1 MEIIIH
7 SAILHL
13 LDTHGEQPV
22 LSDFLLELQPETLQY
37 LSSHIQKAFLN
48 EDTKDCTLLDSSDF
62 FQILPLIQQD
72 FILASKQIAEKWF
85 SLMKQ
90 WPSIPSADL
99 VIVLAEIHQVPCITA
114 LKLNYKT
121 TWIHQSQIQQGI
133 TNQLISH
140 SIALPA
146 LNGKADEGFFV
157 ALDGSLCRILE
168 KRYDIDQKKSAYLG
182 RYLLQAQNG
191 YSPKEK
197 LQKVQQAI
205 EQVNQQFY
213 QNIGID
219 PPVAA
224 ATILDSFCQSESTTT
239 PTTTDISQ
247 ALYEDLPHAKQA
259 FIKVLEENQLSP
271 TEPIPL
277 LPTAIKRMEKQRL
290 KTISGI
296 EIKVPVEVYQDTSAI
311 EFISNPDGTTSLLV
325 KNVVLK

>member
-13 LDTHGEQPV
+13 LDTHSEQPI
-22 LSDFLLELQPETLQY
+22 LSDFLLELQEETLQY
-37 LSSHIQKAFLN
+37 LSTHIQKAFLN
-48 EDTKDCTLLDSSDF
+48 EDTKDCTLLDCSDF
-62 FQILPLIQQD
+62 FQILPLAQQD

-99 VIVLAEIHQVPCITA
+99 LIILAEIHQVPCIAA

-121 TWIHQSQIQQGI
+121 AWIHQSQIQQGI
-133 TNQLISH
+133 VNQLVSH
-140 SIALPA
+140 STVLPA

-157 ALDGSLCRILE
+157 ALDGSICRILE

-182 RYLLQAQNG
+182 KYLLQAQSG
-191 YSPKEK
+191 YSPREK

-213 QNIGID
+213 ENTGINQ
-219 PPVAA
+219 PIAT
-224 ATILDSFCQSESTTT
+224 ATILDSFCQQESTI
-239 PTTTDISQ
+239 PTTADISQ

-259 FIKVLEENQLSP
+259 FIKVLEENQLSS

-277 LPTAIKRMEKQRL
+277 LPTAIKRMEKQKL
-290 KTISGI
+290 KALSGI

-311 EFISNPDGTTSLLV
+311 EFISNPDGTTSLLI
-325 KNVVLK
+325 KNIVLK